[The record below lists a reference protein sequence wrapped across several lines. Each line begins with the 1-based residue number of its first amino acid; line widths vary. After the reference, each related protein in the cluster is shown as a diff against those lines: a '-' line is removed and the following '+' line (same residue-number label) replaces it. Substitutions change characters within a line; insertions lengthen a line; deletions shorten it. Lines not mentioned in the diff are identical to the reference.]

1 MPDRTEFFPLQ
12 IIESMILS
20 DRALLS
26 GLRSVR
32 DALVSVDA
40 TSADDLTAELSKEN
54 PPLDAETFSALRELL
69 PEIAESCKKKRALL
83 HKLKEILRGINDI

>member
-20 DRALLS
+20 DRALIS
-26 GLRSVR
+26 G
-32 DALVSVDA
+32 DAA
-40 TSADDLTAELSKEN
+40 SADDLTAELSKEN
-54 PPLDAETFSALRELL
+54 PLIDAETFSALRELL

-83 HKLKEILRGINDI
+83 HRLKEILRRINDI